1 MILKNP
7 ENGAPIKTTIDQ
19 KIWKFEVGQT
29 LDFTNFPSVGEQMK
43 ERYGFLEEVE
53 GSQPAE
59 LVEEG
64 DTFKCSACEYTNKLK
79 VAVIAHMKG
88 HTKIVAEEAVSVGD
102 VAPRPTIMEARLAS
116 MGQKGDFDDMPNG
129 IGADG
134 IEVYGEGF
142 QEEKPGANYN
152 MNGIPGRFGA
162 AR

>member
-7 ENGAPIKTTIDQ
+7 ENGAPIKITIDQ

-29 LDFTNFPSVGEQMK
+29 LDFSKFPGVGEQML

-59 LVEEG
+59 LVEADG
-64 DTFKCSACEYTNKLK
+64 LFKCSACDYNNKLK

-88 HTKIVAEEAVSVGD
+88 HAKVVAEEVEPVGE
-102 VAPRPTIMEARLAS
+102 VAPRPTLMQARMAS
-116 MGQKGDFDDMPNG
+116 MGQSLDFDDMPNG
-129 IGADG
+129 VGSDG

-142 QEEKPGANYN
+142 QEEKPRPSLN